1 MPGYN
6 KIGSAKTILLVDGE
20 QRLRQSLSR
29 SLRTS
34 GYHLM
39 VASDGEEAIKISL
52 EFKEAIHLLLAN
64 VEMPDMTGIELA
76 QRITRMRPD
85 TKVSLLLGL
94 DSGVLVLDHGWQ
106 FLPAPFAADLLRTR
120 ILEILK
126 ESQSTAKRDSLPE
139 DGLSGY
145 RSLTK
150 REIQVMKLVAG
161 GNSTKQ
167 VAAILGIAFK
177 TSVGHR
183 SHLMQKLNIHDSATL
198 ARAAVRVGLVEP

>member
-1 MPGYN
+1 MGGNSCRSHSWPICSETAFGTSLTNNRRQRTTRMPGYN
-6 KIGSAKTILLVDGE
+6 KIGSAKTILFVDGE

-126 ESQSTAKRDSLPE
+126 E
-139 DGLSGY
+139 
-145 RSLTK
+145 
-150 REIQVMKLVAG
+150 
-161 GNSTKQ
+161 
-167 VAAILGIAFK
+167 
-177 TSVGHR
+177 
-183 SHLMQKLNIHDSATL
+183 
-198 ARAAVRVGLVEP
+198 